1 MRQKIDLELDTDFSH
16 FDSFQIILS
25 VVLNTATGQVL
36 SKII

>member
-1 MRQKIDLELDTDFSH
+1 MRQKIDLDTDFSH

-25 VVLNTATGQVL
+25 VVLNTERVL